1 MTVHEPSKDQ
11 YLELLKY
18 CEETTAHIRSLQE
31 MTRKT
36 MCQGLSIEITK
47 YSDDIVNWIE
57 EIEFTIND
65 KHL

>member
-11 YLELLKY
+11 YLELLQH

-36 MCQGLSIEITK
+36 MCQGLSIEMTK